1 MNWNIL
7 FPLLVLLCSEE
18 DFICRRKLPRIE
30 KKERVVVSVCL
41 FLFICLFVIII
52 IIII

>member
-30 KKERVVVSVCL
+30 KKERVVVLV
-41 FLFICLFVIII
+41 CLFVIII

>member
-18 DFICRRKLPRIE
+18 DFICRRKFPRIE
-30 KKERVVVSVCL
+30 KKERVVVLV
-41 FLFICLFVIII
+41 CLFVIII